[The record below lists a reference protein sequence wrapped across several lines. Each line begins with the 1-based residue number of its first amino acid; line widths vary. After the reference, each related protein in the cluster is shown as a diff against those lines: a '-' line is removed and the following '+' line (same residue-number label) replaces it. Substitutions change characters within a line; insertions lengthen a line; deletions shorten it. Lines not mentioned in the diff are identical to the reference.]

1 MLFYSGAGSLM
12 EMTSHKINCESSV
25 VKYNIWAV
33 TVAMTCCIFVS
44 ACDIFTSYERYT
56 GDSWLLDRYEQI
68 VLRESSS
75 AEVLSVIQ
83 QQGDFLSQSESV
95 VAAWGDKRKG
105 SMLWFSAVAFDED
118 LLTAKRKYSFVAD
131 ERIKGYRLIPA
142 RKLRFDAQAVIDP
155 KVLAEPYANENAR
168 RIAVLKQL
176 LTDYSSDIVQLTPD
190 SQVLDSGSM
199 MAKRVIN
206 TVITRLEQN
215 PAYAIK
221 LDEDY
226 GLDFDHIMFGKGRAR
241 LVIEGDIAT
250 LTIKVGTTF
259 FNRPR
264 KP

>member
-1 MLFYSGAGSLM
+1 MLKRFFL
-12 EMTSHKINCESSV
+12 
-25 VKYNIWAV
+25 
-33 TVAMTCCIFVS
+33 TVAVGCCIVF
-44 ACDIFTSYERYT
+44 AGCDLFTSYERYR
-56 GDSWLLDRYEQI
+56 GDRWLLDRYDQI
-68 VLRESSS
+68 ILKQSSS

-83 QQGDFLSQSESV
+83 QEDDFLSQSESV

-131 ERIKGYRLIPA
+131 ERIKGYYVVPA
-142 RKLRFDAQAVIDP
+142 PKLRFDAQAVIDP

-176 LTDYSSDIVQLTPD
+176 LKDYNSDLIQLTPD
-190 SQVLDSGSM
+190 SQILDSGSM
-199 MAKRVIN
+199 MTRRVVN

-221 LDEDY
+221 LDKPY
-226 GLDFDHIMFGKGRAR
+226 GLDFDHIMLGKGRAR
-241 LVIEGDIAT
+241 LVITDDIAT

-259 FNRPR
+259 LNLPR

>member
-1 MLFYSGAGSLM
+1 
-12 EMTSHKINCESSV
+12 
-25 VKYNIWAV
+25 VKNKIWAI
-33 TVAMTCCIFVS
+33 TTASACCIFIS
-44 ACDIFTSYERYT
+44 ACDLFMSYERYT
-56 GDSWLLDRYEQI
+56 GDSWLLDRYDQI

-83 QQGDFLSQSESV
+83 QENDFLSQSESV

-105 SMLWFSAVAFDED
+105 SMLWFSVVAFDED

-131 ERIKGYRLIPA
+131 ERIKGYYVVPA
-142 RKLRFDAQAVIDP
+142 PKLRFDAQAVIDP

-176 LTDYSSDIVQLTPD
+176 LKDYNADLIQLTPD
-190 SQVLDSGSM
+190 SQTLTSGSM
-199 MAKRVIN
+199 MARRVVN

-221 LDEDY
+221 LDEPY
-226 GLDFDHIMFGKGRAR
+226 GLDFDHIMLGKGQAR
-241 LVIEGDIAT
+241 LVITDDIAT

-259 FNRPR
+259 LNRPR

>member
-1 MLFYSGAGSLM
+1 MPRTLFLIAA
-12 EMTSHKINCESSV
+12 T
-25 VKYNIWAV
+25 A
-33 TVAMTCCIFVS
+33 CCIFIT
-44 ACDIFTSYERYT
+44 ACDIIPGLDIFTSYERYT
-56 GDSWLLDRYEQI
+56 GDSWLLDRYDQI
-68 VLRESSS
+68 VLKESSS

-83 QQGDFLSQSESV
+83 QEEDFLSQSESV
-95 VAAWGDKRKG
+95 VAAWGDKRTG

-131 ERIKGYRLIPA
+131 ERIKGYYVLPA
-142 RKLRFDAQAVIDP
+142 QKLRFDAQAVLDP

-176 LTDYSSDIVQLTPD
+176 LKDYSSDIIQLTPD
-190 SQVLDSGSM
+190 SQILDSGSM
-199 MAKRVIN
+199 MARRVLN
-206 TVITRLEQN
+206 TVITKLEQN

-221 LDEDY
+221 LDEPN

-241 LVIEGDIAT
+241 LVITDDIAT

-259 FNRPR
+259 FDQPR

>member
-1 MLFYSGAGSLM
+1 MLC
-12 EMTSHKINCESSV
+12 IVRSSEFVVRSSCGEDRV
-25 VKYNIWAV
+25 VKYKIWAIA
-33 TVAMTCCIFVS
+33 TTAACCIFLS
-44 ACDIFTSYERYT
+44 ACNIFTSYERYT
-56 GDSWLLDRYEQI
+56 GDRWLLDRYDQI
-68 VLRESSS
+68 VLKESSS
-75 AEVLSVIQ
+75 AEILSVIQ
-83 QQGDFLSQSESV
+83 QENDFLSQSESV

-131 ERIKGYRLIPA
+131 ERIKGYYVVPA
-142 RKLRFDAQAVIDP
+142 PKLRFDAEAVIDP

-176 LTDYSSDIVQLTPD
+176 LKDYNSDIIQLTPD
-190 SQVLDSGSM
+190 SQTLTSGSM
-199 MAKRVIN
+199 MARRVVN

-221 LDEDY
+221 LDEPY
-226 GLDFDHIMFGKGRAR
+226 GLDFDHIMLGKGRAR
-241 LVIEGDIAT
+241 LVITDDIAT

>member
-1 MLFYSGAGSLM
+1 
-12 EMTSHKINCESSV
+12 
-25 VKYNIWAV
+25 VKNKIWAI
-33 TVAMTCCIFVS
+33 TTASACCIFIS
-44 ACDIFTSYERYT
+44 ACDLFMSYERYT
-56 GDSWLLDRYEQI
+56 GDSWLLDRYDQI

-83 QQGDFLSQSESV
+83 QENDFLSQSESV

-105 SMLWFSAVAFDED
+105 SMLWFSVVAFDED

-131 ERIKGYRLIPA
+131 ERIKGYYVVPA
-142 RKLRFDAQAVIDP
+142 PKLRFDAQAVIDP

-176 LTDYSSDIVQLTPD
+176 LKDYNADLIQLTAD
-190 SQVLDSGSM
+190 SQTLTSGSM
-199 MAKRVIN
+199 MARRVVN

-221 LDEDY
+221 LDEHY
-226 GLDFDHIMFGKGRAR
+226 GLDFDHIMLGKGQAR
-241 LVIEGDIAT
+241 LVITDDIAT

-259 FNRPR
+259 LNRPR

>member
-1 MLFYSGAGSLM
+1 MSKRFFL
-12 EMTSHKINCESSV
+12 
-25 VKYNIWAV
+25 
-33 TVAMTCCIFVS
+33 TVAVGCCIVF
-44 ACDIFTSYERYT
+44 AGCDLFTSYERYR
-56 GDSWLLDRYEQI
+56 GDRWLLDRYDQI
-68 VLRESSS
+68 ILKQSSS

-83 QQGDFLSQSESV
+83 QEDDFLSQSESV

-131 ERIKGYRLIPA
+131 ERIKGYYVVPA
-142 RKLRFDAQAVIDP
+142 PKLRFDAQAVIDP

-176 LTDYSSDIVQLTPD
+176 LKDYNSDLIQLTPD
-190 SQVLDSGSM
+190 SQILDSGSM
-199 MAKRVIN
+199 MTRRVVN

-221 LDEDY
+221 LDKPY
-226 GLDFDHIMFGKGRAR
+226 GLDFDHIMLGKGRAR
-241 LVIEGDIAT
+241 LVITDDIAT

-259 FNRPR
+259 LNLPR

>member
-1 MLFYSGAGSLM
+1 MKS
-12 EMTSHKINCESSV
+12 KIRV
-25 VKYNIWAV
+25 ITA
-33 TVAMTCCIFVS
+33 AITCCIFLS
-44 ACDIFTSYERYT
+44 GCDFFTSHERYT
-56 GDSWLLDRYEQI
+56 GDSWLLDRYNQI
-68 VLRESSS
+68 VLKQSSS

-83 QQGDFLSQSESV
+83 QENDFLSQSESV

-131 ERIKGYRLIPA
+131 ERIKGYFVVPA
-142 RKLRFDAQAVIDP
+142 QKLRFDIEAVLDP

-176 LTDYSSDIVQLTPD
+176 LKDYSSDIIQLAPD
-190 SQVLDSGSM
+190 SQTLTSGSM
-199 MAKRVIN
+199 MARRVVN
-206 TVITRLEQN
+206 TVITKLEQN

-221 LDEDY
+221 LDEPN
-226 GLDFDHIMFGKGRAR
+226 GLDFDHPVLGKGRAR
-241 LVIEGDIAT
+241 LVITDDIAT

-259 FNRPR
+259 LNQPQ

>member
-1 MLFYSGAGSLM
+1 MDL
-12 EMTSHKINCESSV
+12 
-25 VKYNIWAV
+25 
-33 TVAMTCCIFVS
+33 
-44 ACDIFTSYERYT
+44 FTSYERYT
-56 GDSWLLDRYEQI
+56 GDSWLLGRYDQI
-68 VLRESSS
+68 VLKESSS

-83 QQGDFLSQSESV
+83 QKDDFLSQSESV
-95 VAAWGDKRKG
+95 VAAWGDKRAG

-131 ERIKGYRLIPA
+131 ERIKGYWIIPA
-142 RKLRFDAQAVIDP
+142 QKLRFDAQAVINP

-176 LTDYSSDIVQLTPD
+176 LKDYSSDIIQLAPD
-190 SQVLDSGSM
+190 SQTLTSGSM
-199 MAKRVIN
+199 MARRVVN

-221 LDEDY
+221 LDEPN
-226 GLDFDHIMFGKGRAR
+226 GLDFDHPVLGKGRAG
-241 LVIEGDIAT
+241 LVITDDIAD

-259 FNRPR
+259 FDQPR

>member
-1 MLFYSGAGSLM
+1 MLKRFFL
-12 EMTSHKINCESSV
+12 
-25 VKYNIWAV
+25 
-33 TVAMTCCIFVS
+33 TVAVGCCIVF
-44 ACDIFTSYERYT
+44 AGCDLFTSYERYR
-56 GDSWLLDRYEQI
+56 GDRWLLDRYDRIILKQ
-68 VLRESSS
+68 SSS

-83 QQGDFLSQSESV
+83 QEDDFLSQSESV

-131 ERIKGYRLIPA
+131 ERIKGYYVVPA
-142 RKLRFDAQAVIDP
+142 PKLRFDAQAVIDP

-176 LTDYSSDIVQLTPD
+176 LKDYSSDIIQLTPD
-190 SQVLDSGSM
+190 SQILDSGSM
-199 MAKRVIN
+199 MTRRVVN

-221 LDEDY
+221 LDKPY
-226 GLDFDHIMFGKGRAR
+226 GLDFDHIMLGKGRAR
-241 LVIEGDIAT
+241 LVITDDIAT

>member
-1 MLFYSGAGSLM
+1 MLC
-12 EMTSHKINCESSV
+12 TVRSSECVDRSSCGEDRV
-25 VKYNIWAV
+25 VKNNIWAV
-33 TVAMTCCIFVS
+33 IIIATCCIFIS
-44 ACDIFTSYERYT
+44 ACDIFTSYERYK
-56 GDSWLLDRYEQI
+56 GDSWLLDRYDQI
-68 VLRESSS
+68 VLKESSS

-83 QQGDFLSQSESV
+83 QKKDFLSQSESV
-95 VAAWGDKRKG
+95 VAAWGDKRTG

-131 ERIKGYRLIPA
+131 ERIKGYFVLPA
-142 RKLRFDAQAVIDP
+142 QKLRFDAQAVIDP

-176 LTDYSSDIVQLTPD
+176 LTDYSSDIIQLTPD
-190 SQVLDSGSM
+190 SQTLDSGSM
-199 MAKRVIN
+199 MARRVVN

-221 LDEDY
+221 LDEPN

-250 LTIKVGTTF
+250 LTIKVGTRT

>member
-241 LVIEGDIAT
+241 LVITDDIAD